1 MLRIRINTPHTPPET
16 TRALSSAI
24 SVLRS
29 GKIAI
34 IPTETFYGLAA
45 EQLLQLGVTPGVYS
59 GYMPVTGGTFQG
71 QITAPSVLMGPV
83 GGTQYEVVTKNSF
96 ATTAAAGIVKQMAA
110 IADISTSISN
120 PPTQA
125 EVTAIKDK
133 VNALLAAART
143 ALLLTP

>member
-1 MLRIRINTPHTPPET
+1 MSVPVIVLTFTGPGGQPFSLANLDANFAVFVAAIN
-16 TRALSSAI
+16 
-24 SVLRS
+24 
-29 GKIAI
+29 
-34 IPTETFYGLAA
+34 GLAA

-59 GYMPVTGGTFQG
+59 GYMPVTDGTFQG

-143 ALLLTP
+143 ALMLAQ

>member
-1 MLRIRINTPHTPPET
+1 MSVPVIVLTFTGPGGQPFSLANLDANFAVFVAAIN
-16 TRALSSAI
+16 
-24 SVLRS
+24 
-29 GKIAI
+29 
-34 IPTETFYGLAA
+34 GLAA
-45 EQLLQLGVTPGVYS
+45 EPLLQLGVTPGVYS

>member
-1 MLRIRINTPHTPPET
+1 MSVPVIVLTFTGPGGQPFSLANLDANFAVFVAAIN
-16 TRALSSAI
+16 
-24 SVLRS
+24 
-29 GKIAI
+29 
-34 IPTETFYGLAA
+34 GLAA
-45 EQLLQLGVTPGVYS
+45 EPLLQLGVTPGVYS

-83 GGTQYEVVTKNSF
+83 GGTQHEVVTKNSF

>member
-1 MLRIRINTPHTPPET
+1 MSVPVIVLTFTGPGGQPFSLANLDANFAVFVAAIN
-16 TRALSSAI
+16 
-24 SVLRS
+24 
-29 GKIAI
+29 
-34 IPTETFYGLAA
+34 GLAA
-45 EQLLQLGVTPGVYS
+45 EPLLQLGVTPGVYS

-83 GGTQYEVVTKNSF
+83 GGTQHEVVTKNSF

-133 VNALLAAART
+133 VNALLAAARG